1 MAHGNAVC
9 TRERMHLINENLAVG
24 NAQDAERPVRFMTAI
39 LNVAAES
46 QIAPPP
52 GLAYAW
58 IPFKEFA
65 EADPTLL
72 EQAVEWLG
80 QHEKDHRLMVCCRAG
95 MGRSVSVVIAYLCLI
110 KGVPYQDA
118 VKQVAARRPGA
129 TPLPNLEGTIRLVRE
144 LRAKRNGG
152 YAGTP

>member
-1 MAHGNAVC
+1 
-9 TRERMHLINENLAVG
+9 MHLINDRLAVG
-24 NAQDAERPVRFMTAI
+24 NAQDAARPVRIMTAI

-46 QIAPPP
+46 QIDPPP
-52 GLAYAW
+52 GLVYAW

-72 EQAVEWLG
+72 KEAIEWLE
-80 QHEKDHRLMVCCRAG
+80 QHEKNHRLMVCCRAG
-95 MGRSVSVVIAYLCLI
+95 MGRSVSVVIAYLCVI

-118 VKQVAARRPGA
+118 VKEVTARRPGA

-144 LRAKRNGG
+144 LRAKRSGG
-152 YAGTP
+152 HAGAP